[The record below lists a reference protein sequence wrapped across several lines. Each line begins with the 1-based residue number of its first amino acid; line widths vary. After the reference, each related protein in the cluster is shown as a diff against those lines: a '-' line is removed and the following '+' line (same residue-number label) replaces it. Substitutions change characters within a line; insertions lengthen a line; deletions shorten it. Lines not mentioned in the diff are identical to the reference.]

1 MTKNKIVNLRGES
14 VDIEPQIS
22 TDDCIEEMV
31 KDLVESKA
39 NIETLIFL
47 GVTKDGINFVQASPL
62 SLAELMGY
70 LEMAKY
76 EAMLGDFE

>member
-1 MTKNKIVNLRGES
+1 MTKNKIVNLRGEE
-14 VDIEPQIS
+14 VTVEPMIS

-47 GVTKDGINFVQASPL
+47 GVTKDGVSFVQTSPL
-62 SLAELMGY
+62 SLPELMGY